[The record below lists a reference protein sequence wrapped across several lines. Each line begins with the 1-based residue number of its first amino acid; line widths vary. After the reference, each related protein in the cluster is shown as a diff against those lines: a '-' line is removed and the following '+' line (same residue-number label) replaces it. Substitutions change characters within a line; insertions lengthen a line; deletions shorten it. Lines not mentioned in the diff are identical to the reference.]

1 METWK
6 IIPSYP
12 YYSASSLGRIKRNA
26 GTPRCSKDRVLK
38 PLNNPRGYF
47 VVGLLR
53 PETKQRP
60 LMIHRLVL
68 EAFCGEAPTDKHQ
81 GNHLNGIKTDNRIE
95 NLEWATHSENI
106 KHAYDTGLH
115 GHYKGENASAS
126 KLTDEQAIDI
136 LNRIAKKEY
145 RKDIAT
151 LYGISNKTIDT
162 LVSGK
167 SYAYLPRPNMTSK
180 RMGNHILVKEQVI
193 QIKQLIG
200 TTSSRAIGELFGVS
214 GGTIDQIKHGRT
226 WKHIK

>member
-6 IIPSYP
+6 IIPSYH

-81 GNHLNGIKTDNRIE
+81 GNHLNGIKTDNRIK

-151 LYGISNKTIDT
+151 LYGIS
-162 LVSGK
+162 
-167 SYAYLPRPNMTSK
+167 
-180 RMGNHILVKEQVI
+180 ILTEKIIFFSPTYRRE
-193 QIKQLIG
+193 
-200 TTSSRAIGELFGVS
+200 
-214 GGTIDQIKHGRT
+214 
-226 WKHIK
+226 

>member
-38 PLNNPRGYF
+38 QRITNYGYLI
-47 VVGLLR
+47 VSPLR
-53 PETKQRP
+53 PNTKQKP
-60 LMIHRLVL
+60 ITVHRLVL
-68 EAFCGEAPTDKHQ
+68 EAFCGEIPADKEQ

-95 NLEWATHSENI
+95 NLEYVSRGENI
-106 KHAYDTGLH
+106 KHSYDTGLH
-115 GHYKGENASAS
+115 GHYIGENASSA
-126 KLTDEQAIDI
+126 KLTDKAVIDI
-136 LNRIAKKEY
+136 LNRIANKEY
-145 RKDIAT
+145 RKDIAI

-200 TTSSRAIGELFGVS
+200 TTSSRVIGELFGVS

-226 WKHIK
+226 WKHI

>member
-81 GNHLNGIKTDNRIE
+81 GNPLTALRQTTALKTLSGLRKLKTLSTLTILACMGIT
-95 NLEWATHSENI
+95 L
-106 KHAYDTGLH
+106 
-115 GHYKGENASAS
+115 
-126 KLTDEQAIDI
+126 
-136 LNRIAKKEY
+136 AK
-145 RKDIAT
+145 
-151 LYGISNKTIDT
+151 T
-162 LVSGK
+162 LVV
-167 SYAYLPRPNMTSK
+167 LN
-180 RMGNHILVKEQVI
+180 
-193 QIKQLIG
+193 
-200 TTSSRAIGELFGVS
+200 
-214 GGTIDQIKHGRT
+214 
-226 WKHIK
+226 

>member
-38 PLNNPRGYF
+38 QRITNYGYLI
-47 VVGLLR
+47 VSPLR
-53 PETKQRP
+53 PNTKQRP
-60 LMIHRLVL
+60 ITVHRLVL
-68 EAFCGEAPTDKHQ
+68 EAFCGEIPADKEQ

-95 NLEWATHSENI
+95 NLEYVSRGENI
-106 KHAYDTGLH
+106 KHSYDTKLH

-126 KLTDEQAIDI
+126 KLTDKAVIDI
-136 LNRIAKKEY
+136 LNRIANREY

-151 LYGISNKTIDT
+151 LYGISTKTIADIVCGDHWT
-162 LVSGK
+162 HI
-167 SYAYLPRPNMTSK
+167 PRPDLSTK
-180 RMGNHILVKEQVI
+180 RQGRHILVEADVI
-193 QIKQLIG
+193 EIKQLIG

-214 GGTIDQIKHGRT
+214 GGTIDQIKHKRT
-226 WKHIK
+226 WKHI

>member
-12 YYSASSLGRIKRNA
+12 YYSASSLGKIKRNA
-26 GTPRCSKDRVLK
+26 GTPRCPKDRILK

-68 EAFCGEAPTDKHQ
+68 EAFCGESPSDKHQ
-81 GNHLNGIKTDNRIE
+81 GNHLNGNKTDNRIE
-95 NLEWATHSENI
+95 NLEWVTHAENI
-106 KHAYDTGLH
+106 QHAYDTGLH
-115 GHYKGENASAS
+115 GRYIGENASSA
-126 KLTDEQAIDI
+126 KLTNEQAIDI
-136 LNRIAKKEY
+136 LNRIANKEY
-145 RKDIAT
+145 RKDIAI

>member
-12 YYSASSLGRIKRNA
+12 YYSASSLGKIKRNA
-26 GTPRCSKDRVLK
+26 GTPRCPKDRILK

-95 NLEWATHSENI
+95 NLEWATQAENI

-115 GHYKGENASAS
+115 GHYIGENASSA
-126 KLTDEQAIDI
+126 KLTDKAVIDI
-136 LNRIAKKEY
+136 LNRIANREY

-151 LYGISNKTIDT
+151 LYGISTKTISDIVCNDHWT
-162 LVSGK
+162 HI
-167 SYAYLPRPNMTSK
+167 PRPDLSTK
-180 RMGNHILVKEQVI
+180 RQGRHILVDADVI
-193 QIKQLIG
+193 QIKKLIG
-200 TTSSRAIGELFGVS
+200 TTSNRAIGELFGVS
-214 GGTIDQIKHGRT
+214 GSTIDQIKHGRS
-226 WKHIK
+226 WKHI

>member
-12 YYSASSLGRIKRNA
+12 YYSASSLGKIKRNA
-26 GTPRCSKDRVLK
+26 GTPRCPKDRILK

-68 EAFCGEAPTDKHQ
+68 EAFCGEAPSDKHQ
-81 GNHLNGIKTDNRIE
+81 GNHLNGNKTDNRIE
-95 NLEWATHSENI
+95 NLEWVTHAENI
-106 KHAYDTGLH
+106 QHAYDTGLH
-115 GHYKGENASAS
+115 GRYIGENASSA
-126 KLTDEQAIDI
+126 KLTNEQAIDI
-136 LNRIAKKEY
+136 LNRIANKEY
-145 RKDIAT
+145 RKDIAI

-180 RMGNHILVKEQVI
+180 RMGNHILVDADVI

-226 WKHIK
+226 WKHI

>member
-26 GTPRCSKDRVLK
+26 GTPRCSKDRILK
-38 PLNNPRGYF
+38 QSISAYGYKT
-47 VVGLLR
+47 VSPLR
-53 PETKQRP
+53 PNTKQRP
-60 LMIHRLVL
+60 ITVHRLVL
-68 EAFCGEAPTDKHQ
+68 EAFCGEAPSDKHQ
-81 GNHLNGIKTDNRIE
+81 GNHLNGNKTDNRIE
-95 NLEWATHSENI
+95 NLEWATQAENI

-115 GHYKGENASAS
+115 GHYIGENASSA
-126 KLTDEQAIDI
+126 KLTDKAVIDI
-136 LNRIAKKEY
+136 LNRIANREY

-151 LYGISNKTIDT
+151 LYDISTKTISDIVCNDHWT
-162 LVSGK
+162 HI
-167 SYAYLPRPNMTSK
+167 PRPDLSTK
-180 RMGNHILVKEQVI
+180 RQGRHILVEEQVI

-226 WKHIK
+226 WKHI

>member
-1 METWK
+1 MN
-6 IIPSYP
+6 SRLFCSFY
-12 YYSASSLGRIKRNA
+12 RI
-26 GTPRCSKDRVLK
+26 LK

-95 NLEWATHSENI
+95 NLEWATQAENI

-115 GHYKGENASAS
+115 GHYIGENASSA
-126 KLTDEQAIDI
+126 KLTDKAVIDI
-136 LNRIAKKEY
+136 LNRIANREY

-151 LYGISNKTIDT
+151 LYGISTKTISDIVCGDHWT
-162 LVSGK
+162 HI
-167 SYAYLPRPNMTSK
+167 PRPNMTSK
-180 RMGNHILVKEQVI
+180 RIGNHVLVEEQVI

-200 TTSSRAIGELFGVS
+200 TTSSRAIGKLFGVS

-226 WKHIK
+226 WKHI

>member
-12 YYSASSLGRIKRNA
+12 YYSASSLGKIKRNA
-26 GTPRCSKDRVLK
+26 GTPRCPKDRILK

-68 EAFCGEAPTDKHQ
+68 EAFCGEAPSDKHQ
-81 GNHLNGIKTDNRIE
+81 GNHLNGNKTDNRIE
-95 NLEWATHSENI
+95 NLEWVTHAENI
-106 KHAYDTGLH
+106 QHAYDTGLH
-115 GHYKGENASAS
+115 GRYIGENASSA
-126 KLTDEQAIDI
+126 KLTNEQAIDI
-136 LNRIAKKEY
+136 LNRIANKEY
-145 RKDIAT
+145 RKDIAI

-226 WKHIK
+226 WKHI

>member
-12 YYSASSLGRIKRNA
+12 YYSASSLGKIKRNA
-26 GTPRCSKDRVLK
+26 GTPRCPKDRVLK

-68 EAFCGEAPTDKHQ
+68 EAFCGEAPSDKHQ
-81 GNHLNGIKTDNRIE
+81 GNHLNGNKTDNRIE
-95 NLEWATHSENI
+95 NLEWVTHAENI
-106 KHAYDTGLH
+106 QHAYDTGLH
-115 GHYKGENASAS
+115 GRYIGENASSA
-126 KLTDEQAIDI
+126 KLTNEQAIDI
-136 LNRIAKKEY
+136 LNRIANKEY
-145 RKDIAT
+145 RKDIAI

-180 RMGNHILVKEQVI
+180 RMGNHILVDADVI

-226 WKHIK
+226 WKHI

>member
-12 YYSASSLGRIKRNA
+12 YYSASSLGKIKRNA
-26 GTPRCSKDRVLK
+26 GTPRCPKDRILK

-68 EAFCGEAPTDKHQ
+68 EAFCGESPSDKHQ
-81 GNHLNGIKTDNRIE
+81 GNHLNGNKTDNRIE
-95 NLEWATHSENI
+95 NLEWVTHAENI
-106 KHAYDTGLH
+106 QHAYDTGLH
-115 GHYKGENASAS
+115 GRYIGENASSA
-126 KLTDEQAIDI
+126 KLTNEQAIDI
-136 LNRIAKKEY
+136 LNRIANKEY
-145 RKDIAT
+145 RKDIAI

-180 RMGNHILVKEQVI
+180 RMGNHILVDADVI
-193 QIKQLIG
+193 KIKQLIG

>member
-12 YYSASSLGRIKRNA
+12 YYSASSLGKIKRNA
-26 GTPRCSKDRVLK
+26 GTPRCPKDRILK

-68 EAFCGEAPTDKHQ
+68 EAFCGEAPSDKHQ
-81 GNHLNGIKTDNRIE
+81 GNHLNGNKTDNRIE
-95 NLEWATHSENI
+95 NLEWVTHAENI
-106 KHAYDTGLH
+106 QHAYDTGLH
-115 GHYKGENASAS
+115 GRYIGENASSA
-126 KLTDEQAIDI
+126 KLTNEQAIDI
-136 LNRIAKKEY
+136 LNRIANKEY
-145 RKDIAT
+145 RKDIAI

-180 RMGNHILVKEQVI
+180 RMGNHVLVEADVI

-226 WKHIK
+226 WKHI

>member
-38 PLNNPRGYF
+38 QRITNYGYLI
-47 VVGLLR
+47 VSPLR
-53 PETKQRP
+53 PNTKQRP
-60 LMIHRLVL
+60 ITVHRLVL
-68 EAFCGEAPTDKHQ
+68 EAFCGDAPSDKHQ
-81 GNHLNGIKTDNRIE
+81 GNHLNGNKTDNRIE
-95 NLEWATHSENI
+95 NLEWVTRGQNI
-106 KHAYDTGLH
+106 KHAYDNGFH
-115 GHYKGENASAS
+115 GHYIGENASSA
-126 KLTDEQAIDI
+126 KLTDKAVIDI
-136 LNRIAKKEY
+136 LNRIANREY

-151 LYGISNKTIDT
+151 LYGISTKTIDDIVCGDHWT
-162 LVSGK
+162 HI
-167 SYAYLPRPNMTSK
+167 PRPNMTFK
-180 RMGNHILVKEQVI
+180 RIGNHVLVEEQVI

-200 TTSSRAIGELFGVS
+200 TTSSKAIGELFGVS

>member
-38 PLNNPRGYF
+38 QRITNFGYLI
-47 VVGLLR
+47 VSPLR
-53 PETKQRP
+53 PDTKQRP
-60 LMIHRLVL
+60 ITVHRLVL
-68 EAFCGEAPTDKHQ
+68 EAFCGEIPADKEQ

-95 NLEWATHSENI
+95 NLEYVSRGENI
-106 KHAYDTGLH
+106 KHSYDTKLH

-126 KLTDEQAIDI
+126 KLTDKAVIDI
-136 LNRIAKKEY
+136 LNRIANREY

-180 RMGNHILVKEQVI
+180 RMGNHVLVEADVI

-226 WKHIK
+226 WKHI

>member
-38 PLNNPRGYF
+38 QRITNYGYLI
-47 VVGLLR
+47 VSPLR
-53 PETKQRP
+53 PNTKQKP
-60 LMIHRLVL
+60 ITVHRLVL
-68 EAFCGEAPTDKHQ
+68 EAFCGEIPADKEQ

-95 NLEWATHSENI
+95 NLEYVSRGENI
-106 KHAYDTGLH
+106 KHSYDTGLH
-115 GHYKGENASAS
+115 GHYIGENASSA
-126 KLTDEQAIDI
+126 KLTDKAVIDI
-136 LNRIAKKEY
+136 LNRIANKEY
-145 RKDIAT
+145 RKDIAI

-226 WKHIK
+226 WKHI